1 MTYFFV
7 ISIVVICI
15 SLGFML
21 GSSWSYT
28 GYKNQDWRILK
39 WDSGSL
45 GYRVMPKNRKV
56 MRGDNVY
63 LALKVDTSQ
72 IENDGFN
79 INE

>member
-1 MTYFFV
+1 
-7 ISIVVICI
+7 
-15 SLGFML
+15 
-21 GSSWSYT
+21 
-28 GYKNQDWRILK
+28 
-39 WDSGSL
+39 
-45 GYRVMPKNRKV
+45 MPKNRKV